1 MPAPT
6 GRDLYVDQLLTNI
19 LVGYRNLAFIAGE
32 IGNPLK
38 VNQITGI
45 IPKILQSQW
54 FRNLAQPRKGGT
66 KATESGFG
74 TDITATYLLS
84 RFSHAVR
91 VLDDDRK
98 VAAGGPFEMDK
109 LATMLAANI
118 VDLKREITLS
128 AAFFASG
135 KGWTDLAAGA
145 DFTAWDD
152 LAASNPMLDVD
163 KARDTMEAKIG
174 ASPRTLIVGRDVYT
188 RGLKW
193 NPALLDVI
201 RFTQK
206 GVLSQAQVA
215 EILDIEIKVG
225 SAIYTTAVE
234 GTAESSVTYSR
245 VWGKSAL
252 LLNQPAGLDMTAPG
266 LARISRTVAGGERWV
281 RRFRYDE
288 EEYDKFEANTEFQYK
303 QIDARAG
310 TFFGTVVS

>member
-19 LVGYRNLAFIAGE
+19 LVGYRNLAFIAGD
-32 IGNPLK
+32 IGNELK
-38 VNQITGI
+38 VNSITGI
-45 IPKILQSQW
+45 IPKLTQSQW
-54 FRNLAQPRKGGT
+54 FRNLANPRKSGT

-91 VLDDDRK
+91 VMDDDRK
-98 VAAGGPFEMDK
+98 NAAGGPFELDK

-118 VDLKREITLS
+118 VDLKKEITLA
-128 AAFFASG
+128 AAFFAAS

-152 LAASNPMLDVD
+152 MAASNPMLDVD

-174 ASPRTLIVGRDVYT
+174 ASPRVLIVGKDVFT

-206 GVLSQAQVA
+206 GVLSQAQIA
-215 EILDIEIKVG
+215 EILDVDIRVG

-234 GTAESSVTYSR
+234 GTTESSVTYTR

-252 LLNQPAGLDMTAPG
+252 LLNQPQGLDMTAPG
-266 LARISRTVAGGERWV
+266 LARISRSVAGGERWV

-288 EEYDKFEANTEFQYK
+288 EEFDKFEANCEFQYK
-303 QIDARAG
+303 QVDARAG